1 MRKQIESLYNKFFGQ
16 EVFIVAGG
24 YSVKDININYLHD
37 KNTVA
42 VNDAYKLLPNA
53 TALFWCDTSWYGR
66 EANTLDKHNTKLR
79 FHAKFNAN
87 VVDETLTSGGAT
99 PLLRTGTHGYD
110 RDINHVMG
118 NNSGTHCL
126 NFVVN
131 LGAKRIYLIGFDMRD
146 NPTKRGENHWHD
158 YHTLAVRPNIYSEM
172 FVPSI
177 TALNAGIRASNVV
190 VDIINCSK
198 LSAITCF
205 KKQTF
210 AELVVKR

>member
-1 MRKQIESLYNKFFGQ
+1 MRKQIESLYHKFFGQ

-24 YSVKDININYLHD
+24 YSVKDINIDYLYD

-53 TALFWCDTSWYGR
+53 TALFWCDSSWYVR
-66 EANTLDKHNTKLR
+66 ESSTLDKHNSKLR
-79 FHAKFNAN
+79 FQAKFHADVTN
-87 VVDETLTSGGAT
+87 DTLSSGGAT
-99 PLLRTGTHGYD
+99 LLRRTGPHGYD
-110 RDINHVMG
+110 PNIDHVMG

-158 YHTLAVRPNIYSEM
+158 YHTLVVRPDVYSRM
-172 FVPSI
+172 FIPSI
-177 TALNAGIRASNVV
+177 TALNDGIHKAG
-190 VDIINCSK
+190 VDVEIINCSK
-198 LSAITCF
+198 LSAIECF
-205 KKQTF
+205 KKRTL
-210 AELVVKR
+210 AELIVKQ